1 MSNNSCDIELDI
13 TEGYQYYPPSTQS
26 SSSSSRSPLVNQQ
39 PTDHAIPRPSES
51 ITAVDHMPSYID
63 VTTISDLEVN
73 VSWVDTTS
81 ERIKIGSLVRVRGRQ
96 EPYMVIGVVRRSARK
111 LTVMCTAKSGHTIG
125 LVVGSG
131 HLEQTW
137 KELFKRHLLLTF
149 CLCILL

>member
-1 MSNNSCDIELDI
+1 
-13 TEGYQYYPPSTQS
+13 
-26 SSSSSRSPLVNQQ
+26 
-39 PTDHAIPRPSES
+39 
-51 ITAVDHMPSYID
+51 MPSYID

-96 EPYMVIGVVRRSARK
+96 EPYMVIGVVRRTARK

-149 CLCILL
+149 CSCILL